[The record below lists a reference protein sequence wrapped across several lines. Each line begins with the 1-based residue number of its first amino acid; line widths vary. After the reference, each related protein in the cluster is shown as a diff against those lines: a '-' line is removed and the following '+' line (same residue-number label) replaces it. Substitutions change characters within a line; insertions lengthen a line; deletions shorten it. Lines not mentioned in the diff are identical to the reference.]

1 MFKLGPENFCLFDSI
16 WKWSFLEK
24 KNQQYCEAKY
34 TWNSISFLIVS
45 FALILFSDSNCSL
58 LKGLDM
64 ASKLNS
70 FISFSL
76 CYFQLP
82 FASQFSKIHHA
93 SECFFFNFLSVYTHD
108 IEQKTHTHVPLTGVM
123 CNIRKTPHNQLCR
136 QAHETLLYGT
146 RVFVP
151 EKNSWSWMEG

>member
-1 MFKLGPENFCLFDSI
+1 
-16 WKWSFLEK
+16 
-24 KNQQYCEAKY
+24 
-34 TWNSISFLIVS
+34 
-45 FALILFSDSNCSL
+45 
-58 LKGLDM
+58 M

-93 SECFFFNFLSVYTHD
+93 SECFFFFNFLSVYTHD

>member
-1 MFKLGPENFCLFDSI
+1 MQAN
-16 WKWSFLEK
+16 
-24 KNQQYCEAKY
+24 
-34 TWNSISFLIVS
+34 VV
-45 FALILFSDSNCSL
+45 
-58 LKGLDM
+58 
-64 ASKLNS
+64 
-70 FISFSL
+70 
-76 CYFQLP
+76 
-82 FASQFSKIHHA
+82 
-93 SECFFFNFLSVYTHD
+93 FFNFLSVYTHD